1 MKFDWNSATL
11 TCFWMSAAA
20 FRPQWQS
27 QVTVT
32 HSIYPT
38 KPNILWPFTENV
50 SWPLLQRYKNGEE
63 QDHSTNTKENLQSAL
78 GLAAEKT
85 GGGVHRWERGA
96 QVDVGSDSRPAFF
109 PNSRASVVFRMQPCG
124 IFLCVACR
132 VRLPGLP
139 AHKAVYPA
147 RQVRLLTAPD
157 WLLF

>member
-85 GGGVHRWERGA
+85 GGGVQRWMWGLTHDLHFS
-96 QVDVGSDSRPAFF
+96 Q
-109 PNSRASVVFRMQPCG
+109 
-124 IFLCVACR
+124 IR
-132 VRLPGLP
+132 VRLSYLECSLVGFSSASHAELGCLACQHTRLCTLPGRC
-139 AHKAVYPA
+139 AC
-147 RQVRLLTAPD
+147 
-157 WLLF
+157 